1 VPERAVTFG
10 SPLLLLTLAV
20 PLAAVAAYVWL
31 DRRPPREAVAYP
43 NFAVLA
49 AVATRTGGW
58 KRHVVAGLILLAIA
72 ALCVGVARP
81 RLPLTATSQGATVVL
96 VVDVSLSMNATDVSP
111 SRLAAARAAITRFAD
126 RSPGGVRV
134 ALVAFSDEPVVLTP
148 PTTNR
153 KLLQDGIE
161 QLSPG
166 FGTAIGDAVAR
177 GVELARTSTAE
188 SGAVP
193 PRGKPLGAVV
203 LLSDGA
209 QTRGLLTPAEG
220 ARLARRAGVP
230 VYTISLGT
238 LNGSVAVNRGGT
250 TIIVPVPPDRQT
262 LAAIAEETGGKT
274 FAVTDAARLNSV
286 YEQLGTVVGRT
297 RKPREITVA
306 LVGVATALLA
316 AALGLGSLWAP
327 RLP

>member
-1 VPERAVTFG
+1 VTFG
-10 SPLLLLTLAV
+10 SPLLLLTLVV
-20 PLAAVAAYVWL
+20 PLAALAAYLWL
-31 DRRPPREAVAYP
+31 DRRRPREAVAYP
-43 NFAVLA
+43 NLAVLA
-49 AVATRTGGW
+49 AVATRSGSW
-58 KRHVVAGLILLAIA
+58 KRHVVAGLILCALA

-81 RLPLTATSQGATVVL
+81 RLPLTATSDGATVVL

-111 SRLAAARAAITRFAD
+111 TRLEAARAAITRFAD
-126 RSPGGVRV
+126 RSPGSVRV

-153 KLLQDGIE
+153 KLLRDGID

-177 GVELARTSTAE
+177 GVELARGSRGEAAA
-188 SGAVP
+188 SP
-193 PRGKPLGAVV
+193 PTGKPVGAVV

-220 ARLARRAGVP
+220 ARLARQAGVP

-238 LNGSVAVNRGGT
+238 LSGSVAVTRGGE

-274 FAVTDAARLNSV
+274 FAVTDAARLSSV
-286 YEQLGTVVGRT
+286 YEQLGTVVGST

-306 LVGVATALLA
+306 LVGIAAALLA
-316 AALGLGSLWAP
+316 SALGLASLWAP

>member
-1 VPERAVTFG
+1 VTFG
-10 SPLLLLTLAV
+10 SPLLLLTLV
-20 PLAAVAAYVWL
+20 VVAAAAAAYVWL
-31 DRRPPREAVAYP
+31 DRRRPREGVAYP
-43 NFAVLA
+43 NLAVLA
-49 AVATRTGGW
+49 AVATRSGSW
-58 KRHVVAGLILLAIA
+58 KRHVVAGLILCALA

-81 RLPLTATSQGATVVL
+81 RLPLTTTSDGATVVL

-111 SRLAAARAAITRFAD
+111 TRLEAARAAITRFAD
-126 RSPGGVRV
+126 RSPGNVRV

-153 KLLQDGIE
+153 KLLREGIE
-161 QLSPG
+161 QLAPA

-177 GVELARTSTAE
+177 GVELARSSVGEA
-188 SGAVP
+188 GAAAP
-193 PRGKPLGAVV
+193 PPAGSKPLGAVV

-209 QTRGLLTPAEG
+209 QTRGVLTPDEG
-220 ARLARRAGVP
+220 ARLAQQAGVP

-238 LNGSVAVNRGGT
+238 LSGSVAVNRGGT
-250 TIIVPVPPDRQT
+250 TIIVPVPPDRET
-262 LAAIAEETGGKT
+262 LASIAETTGGKT

-286 YEQLGTVVGRT
+286 YEQLGTVVGQA

-306 LVGVATALLA
+306 FVAVAAGLLA
-316 AALGLGSLWAP
+316 AALGLASLWAP